1 MKIEKVYKY
10 IDELS
15 RCEWHDNAITN
26 GIQYNGISVK
36 QGIETYQRILTNMQS
51 DAEVAILTLASSGQD
66 KVINAIYNKVREAYE
81 NDYDIITYEAVE
93 ALKAEF
99 PSPRREDIRK
109 EIELGQFII
118 DMHNLQLSYLDKL
131 LTFISSLLDCNTT
144 TVEATNTQSDAKPIP
159 IAKET
164 DNDNNKHIIRGV
176 DGLAKY
182 LDFGTTKAQAVL
194 NSGILQ
200 DKGIA
205 YRCGKDWRINAEKLD
220 TLLAKQPYIFY
231 GDLTKYKA

>member
-1 MKIEKVYKY
+1 MKIEKVYNF

-15 RCEWHDNAITN
+15 RCEWHDNAIVN
-26 GIQYNGISVK
+26 GIKYNGITIE
-36 QGIETYQRILTNMQS
+36 QGTEAYQQRLEAMQS

-66 KVINAIYNKVREAYE
+66 KVINAIYNKAKEVRE

-99 PSPRREDIRK
+99 PLPRREDIRK
-109 EIELGQFII
+109 EIELGLFII

-144 TVEATNTQSDAKPIP
+144 TTEKTATLPEANPTITN
-159 IAKET
+159 ET
-164 DNDNNKHIIRGV
+164 DNDNNKRIIKGV
-176 DGLAKY
+176 NGLAQH
-182 LDFGTTKAQAVL
+182 LGIGPTKAQEVL

-205 YRCGKDWRINAEKLD
+205 YRYGKAWRVDAEKLD
-220 TLLAKQPYIFY
+220 NLLAKEPYIFH

>member
-1 MKIEKVYKY
+1 MKIEKIYNY

-15 RCEWHDNAITN
+15 RCEWHDNAIVN
-26 GIQYNGISVK
+26 GIKYNGITIE
-36 QGIETYQRILTNMQS
+36 QGTEAYQQRLEAMQS

-66 KVINAIYNKVREAYE
+66 KVINAIYNKAKEVRE

-93 ALKAEF
+93 ALRAEF
-99 PSPRREDIRK
+99 PIPRTEAIK
-109 EIELGQFII
+109 AEIQLGEFVIN
-118 DMHNLQLSYLDKL
+118 MHNLQLYYLDRL
-131 LTFISSLLDCNTT
+131 LSFISNLLEDNTVN
-144 TVEATNTQSDAKPIP
+144 VEVTELKPI
-159 IAKET
+159 ISQEA
-164 DNDNNKHIIRGV
+164 DNDNKHIIRGV

-220 TLLAKQPYIFY
+220 NLLAKEPYIFK
-231 GDLTKYKA
+231 GTLKKRNTL

>member
-1 MKIEKVYKY
+1 MKIEKVYIF

-26 GIQYNGISVK
+26 GIQYNGITIE
-36 QGIETYQRILTNMQS
+36 QGTETYQQRLEAMQS

-66 KVINAIYNKVREAYE
+66 KVINAIYNKAKEVRE
-81 NDYDIITYEAVE
+81 NDYDIITPKAVD
-93 ALKAEF
+93 ALRAEF
-99 PSPRREDIRK
+99 PIPRTEAIK
-109 EIELGQFII
+109 AEIQLGEFVI
-118 DMHNLQLSYLDKL
+118 DMHNLQLYYLDRL
-131 LTFISSLLDCNTT
+131 LSFISNLIEDNTVN
-144 TVEATNTQSDAKPIP
+144 VEVTELKPI
-159 IAKET
+159 ISKEA

-220 TLLAKQPYIFY
+220 NLLAKEPYIFK
-231 GDLTKYKA
+231 GTLKKRNTL

>member
-51 DAEVAILTLASSGQD
+51 DAEVAILTLASSGQE

-93 ALKAEF
+93 ALKADF
-99 PSPRREDIRK
+99 PKAIRPK
-109 EIELGQFII
+109 AIRMEIELGQFVI
-118 DMHNLQLSYLDKL
+118 DMHCLQLHYLDRL
-131 LTFISSLLDCNTT
+131 LSFISSLLEDNTT
-144 TVEATNTQSDAKPIP
+144 TVEVTPPEQENNNNTVQQREWFTLSEICDYFHLPMNNVKSKKWRDTNKFPYHQT
-159 IAKET
+159 
-164 DNDNNKHIIRGV
+164 
-176 DGLAKY
+176 
-182 LDFGTTKAQAVL
+182 
-194 NSGILQ
+194 SGIY
-200 DKGIA
+200 GSIS
-205 YRCGKDWRINAEKLD
+205 YCRSEVEDWLNAK
-220 TLLAKQPYIFY
+220 TAAKC
-231 GDLTKYKA
+231 

>member
-66 KVINAIYNKVREAYE
+66 KVINAIYNKAKEVRE
-81 NDYDIITYEAVE
+81 NDYDIITPKAVD
-93 ALKAEF
+93 ALRAEF
-99 PSPRREDIRK
+99 PIPRTEAIK
-109 EIELGQFII
+109 AEIQLGEFVIN
-118 DMHNLQLSYLDKL
+118 MHNLQLYYLDRL
-131 LTFISSLLDCNTT
+131 LSFISNLLEDNTVN
-144 TVEATNTQSDAKPIP
+144 VEVTELKPI
-159 IAKET
+159 ISKEA
-164 DNDNNKHIIRGV
+164 DNDNKHIIRGV
-176 DGLAKY
+176 EGLAQH
-182 LDFGTTKAQAVL
+182 LGIGPTKAQEVL

-205 YRCGKDWRINAEKLD
+205 YRYGKAWRVDAEKLD
-220 TLLAKQPYIFY
+220 KLLSDNPYIFS
-231 GDLTKYKA
+231 GKLKKNFNL